1 MLDKA
6 FNIAKIPKYDGFQRG
21 CALMVYTFFDSNIS
35 GRGIKNKNI
44 FNKEL
49 AEELCKQIIRKFN
62 KRKVQSPF
70 IGNIWGADLTDMQS
84 MKQI

>member
-1 MLDKA
+1 MLDKG
-6 FNIAKIPKYDGFQRG
+6 FNIAKIPKYDGFRHG
-21 CALMVYTFFDSNIS
+21 CALVVYKFFDKNIS

-49 AEELCKQIIRKFN
+49 AEELRKQIIRKFN

-70 IGNIWGADLTDMQS
+70 IGNIWGADLTDMQFI
-84 MKQI
+84 KQI